1 MPSKRESKNRL
12 DKSKSDSEE
21 QYKELTIKSLPFF

>member
-1 MPSKRESKNRL
+1 MLSERESKNCF
-12 DKSKSDSEE
+12 DKSERGSEE